1 MWNWGISELRIAEA
15 RNKGQ
20 NALPT
25 ISSLA
30 QVGGSAADNE
40 VENES

>member
-25 ISSLA
+25 IGGLA
-30 QVGGSAADNE
+30 QAGDSATDNE